1 MVIEANRELTPPS
14 CPPLSYRRI
23 YQHPAPTRGCL
34 RIRLEMWHGGGIT
47 IIFDCA
53 DQRYMR
59 NVKNV
64 LLGVRMYANISK
76 VTFDGQITIPAEI
89 RRKKKIEAGCNL
101 LFIDVEGAIIIK
113 KMDESKKTFDVFD
126 ERTKE
131 LNLSLSELND
141 LVDLEKQ
148 HTWDEKYAK
157 GDD

>member
-1 MVIEANRELTPPS
+1 MHTPFL
-14 CPPLSYRRI
+14 PPNL
-23 YQHPAPTRGCL
+23 PAPDPPPADAREFVWG
-34 RIRLEMWHGGGIT
+34 RWHGGGIT
-47 IIFDCA
+47 ITFDCA

-64 LLGVRMYANISK
+64 VLGVRMYASISK
-76 VTFDGQITIPAEI
+76 VAFDGQITIPAEI